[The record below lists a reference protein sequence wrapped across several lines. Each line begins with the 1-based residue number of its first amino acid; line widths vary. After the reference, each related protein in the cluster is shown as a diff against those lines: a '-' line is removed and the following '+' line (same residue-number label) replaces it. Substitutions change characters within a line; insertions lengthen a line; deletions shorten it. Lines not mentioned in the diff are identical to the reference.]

1 MQTELKFQVYDHGQD
16 RTVTVRETAI
26 LKEKPLVKCIK
37 DKLFDEI
44 HTTASTLHVAQP
56 PV

>member
-16 RTVTVRETAI
+16 RTVTLQETAI

-37 DKLFDEI
+37 EKLFDEI
-44 HTTASTLHVAQP
+44 NNTASILRVPQP
-56 PV
+56 PF